1 MKKLIL
7 FPVIIFIIIALTHPA
22 VTLEGATNGLM
33 IWFNKLLPTLLPFF
47 ILLNVLWNAGII
59 FSLLEKFPGKKQ
71 TTAILLTAVTGL
83 TFGLPVGA
91 KMTADFQRSGLFTKK
106 VSERLLVACNQLS
119 PAFVGS
125 FVLLSCLNQPR
136 RILISYV
143 ILYLPG
149 VILVMVTLL
158 QNNHTL
164 EKSHG
169 NPVQSSDLYSIKKA
183 SRFQTLFQIIDA
195 GIMNGF
201 ETITKLGGY
210 LIMFGILC
218 QYMKDLVSINDLWK
232 GVFLMTTEIT
242 SGIYTFTSSQCDAD
256 IKYILCMSALSFGG
270 LCTHAQTYSVISDTK
285 ISKVSYFVGKIISA
299 VNTCLLSILAVR
311 LGY

>member
-71 TTAILLTAVTGL
+71 TTAILLTAVAGL

>member
-164 EKSHG
+164 GKSHG